1 MERSSSASSDT
12 AAPVPI
18 RSGWAGTFHSLSYR
32 NYRLLWVTSLMVSGG
47 VWLQQVTL
55 GWLAYQMTESALQV
69 GGILGVR
76 SAPLILAPITGV
88 LVDRF
93 DRRKLLMVAQ
103 VLVTTLVFGFSLL
116 LFLGAERVWH
126 LYTFALCFGLI
137 WAVNN
142 PVRQTLVANSV
153 PREAL
158 MNATALS
165 AVAFNSMRTIGPG
178 IGGVLIVL
186 VGPALNFF
194 IQGLLFLSVV
204 LLLIPYR
211 AEYGTGNAT
220 ANRQTSAIRNLLE
233 GFQYVL
239 GHRPTL
245 LVVMMSFVFTI
256 TLLGSI
262 FNMLPVYVAEV
273 LENDR
278 GDALGLLMTALGAG
292 GVVGTI
298 LMARFS
304 QYRRKGIQALG
315 SFIGAAISVIV
326 LAQVNTFWAAA
337 AILALYQVFSQG
349 VMTTN
354 MTMVQSMTP
363 DHLRGRVIGLYQMEI
378 GLMPIGGIITGAIAT
393 QWGIA
398 TAFFVGGAFGLLVS
412 ILIAVFSP
420 SVRRLHI

>member
-12 AAPVPI
+12 PAPLPI

-69 GGILGVR
+69 GSILGVR
-76 SAPLILAPITGV
+76 SAPLIFAPITGV

-93 DRRKLLMVAQ
+93 DRRKMLMISQ
-103 VLVTTLVFGFSLL
+103 VMVTTLVFGFSLVL
-116 LFLGAERVWH
+116 YWGREEVWH
-126 LYTFALCFGLI
+126 LYVFALLFGMI

-178 IGGVLIVL
+178 IGGLLIVL

-194 IQGLLFLSVV
+194 IQGVLFLGVV
-204 LLLIPYR
+204 LILIPYR
-211 AEYGTGNAT
+211 AEYGTGNAST
-220 ANRQTSAIRNLLE
+220 NRQTSAVRNLVD
-233 GFQYVL
+233 GFKYVI

-245 LVVMMSFVFTI
+245 LVVAMSFVVTI
-256 TLLGSI
+256 TLLGSV
-262 FNMLPVYVAEV
+262 FNMLPVFVPEV
-273 LENDR
+273 LGSER
-278 GDALGLLMTALGAG
+278 GDDLGLLMTALGAG
-292 GVVGTI
+292 GVTGTL

-304 QYRRKGIQALG
+304 QFRHKGILTLV
-315 SFIGAAISVIV
+315 SFAGAALAVIALSQVTGFWMAVVV
-326 LAQVNTFWAAA
+326 LA
-337 AILALYQVFSQG
+337 IYQIFAQG
-349 VMTTN
+349 VLTTN

-363 DHLRGRVIGLYQMEI
+363 DHLRGRVVGVYQMEI
-378 GLMPIGGIITGAIAT
+378 GFMPIGGVIAGGIAT
-393 QWGIA
+393 QWGVG
-398 TAFFVGGAFGLLVS
+398 TAFLVGGIVGLIVVT
-412 ILIAVFSP
+412 LIAMFSP
-420 SVRRLHI
+420 SIRQLRI

>member
-1 MERSSSASSDT
+1 MEPSSNASADA
-12 AAPVPI
+12 AAPLVIP
-18 RSGWAGTFHSLSYR
+18 SGWAGTFYSLSYR
-32 NYRLLWVTSLMVSGG
+32 NYRLLWITSLMVSGG

-55 GWLAYQMTESALQV
+55 GWLAYQMTESPLQV

-103 VLVTTLVFGFSLL
+103 ILVTILVFSFSLL
-116 LFLGAERVWH
+116 LFLGAEKVWH
-126 LYTFALCFGLI
+126 LYVFALCFGLI

-165 AVAFNSMRTIGPG
+165 AVAFNSMRTIGPS
-178 IGGVLIVL
+178 IGGLLIAF

-194 IQGLLFLSVV
+194 IQGMLFLGVV
-204 LLLIPYR
+204 AMLIPYR
-211 AEYGTGNAT
+211 AEYGTGNT
-220 ANRQTSAIRNLLE
+220 LTNRETSAVRSLIE
-233 GFQYVL
+233 GFRYVL

-245 LVVMMSFVFTI
+245 LVVAMSFVVTI

-262 FNMLPVYVAEV
+262 FNMLPAYVPEV
-273 LENDR
+273 LGSDA
-278 GDALGLLMTALGAG
+278 GDDLGYLMTALGAG
-292 GVVGTI
+292 GVIGTI

-304 QYRRKGIQALG
+304 QYRHKGIQSLG
-315 SFIGAAISVIV
+315 AFIGAAITVIV
-326 LAQVNTFWAAA
+326 LSQISNFLAAA
-337 AILALYQVFSQG
+337 AVLALYQVFAQG
-349 VMTTN
+349 VLTTN

-363 DHLRGRVIGLYQMEI
+363 DHLRGRVVGVYQMEI
-378 GLMPIGGIITGAIAT
+378 GLMPVGGIIAGAIAT
-393 QWGIA
+393 QWGVG
-398 TAFFVGGAFGLLVS
+398 TAFLVGGIVGLIVA
-412 ILIAVFSP
+412 ILIAAFSP
-420 SVRRLHI
+420 SIRRLRL